1 MDTFGSLFVA
11 ALFWAIPLF
20 FFLRARAV
28 LLPGE
33 GIWFYGKLV
42 FTFLALSLLF
52 VLPGPLFGDA
62 SYASV
67 QTLVAPL
74 AITYVI
80 GRRFFTRMG

>member
-1 MDTFGSLFVA
+1 MNNFGSLFIA

-20 FFLRARAV
+20 FVLRARAV

-42 FTFLALSLLF
+42 FTFLVLSLLF

-62 SYASV
+62 SYAWV

-74 AITYVI
+74 AITYFV
-80 GRRFFTRMG
+80 GRRFFSRMA